1 VDIGVHVLV
10 DVDGFWQ
17 PTALR
22 LCRDSTAADP
32 LQTRLEKNMSRVAEK
47 ETRIVKG
54 ASFLLES
61 PEVGSLFSPEVFT
74 EEHRMIART
83 TEDFIRREVLPQ
95 LEELEHGKHELSRQ
109 LLRKAAEIGLL
120 GITFDEKYGG
130 LGLDEASSCLV
141 AERMGWSA
149 SFAATF
155 GAHSGIG
162 TLPIVFF
169 GSEQQKQKYLPRL
182 AAAELISAYALT
194 EAESGSDALAA
205 KTTAVPS
212 ADGKEYTLNGSKMWI
227 TNAGFADL
235 FVLFAKIN
243 GTDFTAFIVE
253 KAFPGVSVG
262 AEEKKMG
269 IKGSST
275 RQVILQ
281 NARVPAENVLGE
293 TGKGHRIALNILNI
307 GRYKLGASCIGG
319 AKEVIRQAAQYANE
333 RHQFGKPISSFG
345 AIQQKLARM
354 SIYAWVG
361 ESIVYRTVGWIDR
374 AREGATSPEDRLK
387 AIEEYAVECSIVK
400 VCCSEYLDYIVDEA
414 VQIFGGNG
422 YSQEYPVERYYRDSR
437 INRIFEGTNEIN
449 RLLIPAMIM
458 RRALRGEIPFLQAA
472 KKLQEEILSLDRP
485 APSTGPFA
493 PEYAVIA
500 GMKKAALFVGGLATQ
515 RFGEQLSEQQEV
527 LMLFADLVMEIYAAE
542 SAVVRAHQAQDKSN
556 ADTAAAF
563 ADLARGYL
571 YEAVQTAESKSRE
584 AVPALAEGDTLRTY
598 FSVLKKFF
606 RYDPVNLI
614 EIHRRIAQRT
624 IAR

>member
-1 VDIGVHVLV
+1 
-10 DVDGFWQ
+10 
-17 PTALR
+17 
-22 LCRDSTAADP
+22 
-32 LQTRLEKNMSRVAEK
+32 MSSIAETHN
-47 ETRIVKG
+47 EARIMKG
-54 ASFLLES
+54 GGFLLES
-61 PEVGSLFSPEVFT
+61 PEVGSLFTPEVFS
-74 EEHRMIART
+74 EEQSMIART
-83 TEDFIRREVLPQ
+83 TEDFVRQEVLPE
-95 LEELEHGKHELSRQ
+95 LEELEHGKHEISRQ
-109 LLRKAAEIGLL
+109 LLRKAGEIGLL

-130 LGLDEASSCLV
+130 LGLDEASSALV
-141 AERMGWSA
+141 AERMGLSA

-169 GSEQQKQKYLPRL
+169 GNEEQKQKYLPRL
-182 AAAELISAYALT
+182 AAGEFVSAYALT

-205 KTTAVPS
+205 RTTAVLSP
-212 ADGKEYTLNGSKMWI
+212 DGKEYILNGTKMWI
-227 TNAGFADL
+227 TNAGFADM

-243 GTDFTAFIVE
+243 GSDFTAFIVE
-253 KAFPGVSVG
+253 KSFPGVSVG

-281 NARVPAENVLGE
+281 NARVPAANLLGE
-293 TGKGHRIALNILNI
+293 IGKGHKIALNILNI

-319 AKEVIRQAAQYANE
+319 AKEIVRQATQYANE

-354 SIYAWVG
+354 ATYAWVG
-361 ESIVYRTVGWIDR
+361 ESAVYRTVGWIDR
-374 AREGATSPEDRLK
+374 ARAGATTPDQRLK

-400 VCCSEYLDYIVDEA
+400 VRCSEYLDFIVDEA

-458 RRALRGEIPFLQAA
+458 RRALRGELPFLPAA
-472 KKLQEEILSLDRP
+472 KKLQEEIVSLDRP
-485 APSTGPFA
+485 ASLSGP
-493 PEYAVIA
+493 YAAEHSVIG
-500 GMKKAALFVGGLATQ
+500 GMKKAALFIGGLAAQ
-515 RFGEQLSEQQEV
+515 RFGEQMGEHQEV

-542 SAVVRAHQAQDKSN
+542 SALVRAQQAEGRSK

-563 ADLARGYL
+563 ADMARSYL
-571 YEAVQTAESKSRE
+571 YEAVQTAESRARE
-584 AVPALAEGDTLRTY
+584 ALPALAEGDTLRTY

-606 RYDPVNLI
+606 RYDPVNVI
-614 EIHRRIAQRT
+614 EIRRRIALRL
-624 IAR
+624 IGSN